1 MTKTSV
7 ARVDALGGAARRC
20 YLSESLSEKNG
31 TGILL
36 SATAVGPSIAEDLA
50 AFVILSKV
58 RTPASRPNSNSP
70 RLPIYPPSGASLRL
84 LRSLIL
90 VLHRSQT
97 KNRSVDPAGSEI
109 GPCMKILRPGDW
121 VQFGQRG
128 LPTSKKRGAEGR
140 SVMPKHTLSFDS
152 PRKEMRAA
160 PSDRPPSPQID
171 SVPVRIR

>member
-7 ARVDALGGAARRC
+7 ASVDALGGAARRC

-36 SATAVGPSIAEDLA
+36 SATAVSSSIAEDLA

-58 RTPASRPNSNSP
+58 RTPAPRPNSKSP

-97 KNRSVDPAGSEI
+97 KNRSVDPAGSGI

-128 LPTSKKRGAEGR
+128 LPTSRKRGG
-140 SVMPKHTLSFDS
+140 SGLLMTLKHTPPPGS
-152 PRKEMRAA
+152 PKEMRAA